1 MWEFK
6 IWECK
11 QGMTSRGELVNDTR
25 APLIEHALRTP
36 TVENTRPSFPES
48 LICQLR
54 ITARILRKL
63 HANHGC
69 CFHSSGPTGTFLLPV
84 RNEAAIA
91 LI

>member
-1 MWEFK
+1 MRKFK

-11 QGMTSRGELVNDTR
+11 QAMTSRGELVNDTR
-25 APLIEHALRTP
+25 APLIEHALCTL
-36 TVENTRPSFPES
+36 ENTRPSFPEC
-48 LICQLR
+48 LIYQLR
-54 ITARILRKL
+54 ITARILRNL

-69 CFHSSGPTGTFLLPV
+69 CFHPSGPTDTFLLPV